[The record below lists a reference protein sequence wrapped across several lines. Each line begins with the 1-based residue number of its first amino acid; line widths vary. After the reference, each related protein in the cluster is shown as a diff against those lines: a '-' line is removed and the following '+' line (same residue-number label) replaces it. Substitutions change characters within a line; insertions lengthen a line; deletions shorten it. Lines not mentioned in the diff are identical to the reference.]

1 MTGKNEFARMMFS
14 GEGMKDDSLKLQDIF
29 MGQLNDFHTGQYGH
43 IFEIKEDKDMKELVE
58 SIKEDGQLEPIIVR
72 PDEDESYEIISG
84 HRRVYALTKC
94 GVQKVKAIVV
104 DADDE
109 EAIKLMV
116 ASNLMKR
123 KNVPIMTQAL
133 AIKAYTTANKRQ
145 GKRSD
150 LTLSQDDTKLD
161 TMKNAS
167 DIFSVSRATAARMC
181 RLTELIPELQ
191 DMVDDKTMPVGVGIE
206 LSYLTPAEQ
215 LAVYTDVDSH
225 KTHMPNIN
233 TANELHI
240 ESIKRQKE
248 KMGQMLDEEIISK
261 LKPEKKTPKLVLN
274 EKYLTP
280 FLPVELEKAPTE
292 EKARF
297 IINAINEYIRK
308 RS

>member
-1 MTGKNEFARMMFS
+1 MTGKNEYARMMFS
-14 GEGMKDDSLKLQDIF
+14 GQGIKENDLKVQELHIAL
-29 MGQLNDFHTGQYGH
+29 MNDFHTGEYGH
-43 IFEIKEDKDMKELVE
+43 IFEIKDDKDMKELVE

-72 PDEDESYEIISG
+72 LDKDETYEIISG
-84 HRRVYALTKC
+84 HRRVYALAKC
-94 GVQKVKAIVV
+94 GVQDAKAIVI

-123 KNVPIMTQAL
+123 KNVPIMTQAI
-133 AIKAYTTANKRQ
+133 AIKAYITANKRQ
-145 GKRSD
+145 GKRND
-150 LTLSQDDTKLD
+150 LTLSQSDTKLD
-161 TMKNAS
+161 TMKNVS
-167 DIFSVSRATAARMC
+167 EIFSVSRATAARMS

-215 LAVYTDVDSH
+215 LAVYTDVDSY
-225 KTHMPNIN
+225 KTHMPSIN

-240 ESIKRQKE
+240 ESVRRQKE
-248 KMGQMLDEEIISK
+248 KKEQMLDEEIISK
-261 LKPEKKTPKLVLN
+261 LKPEKKLPKLVLN

-280 FLPVELEKAPTE
+280 FLPVELEKASTE

-297 IINAINEYIRK
+297 VVNAINEYIRK
-308 RS
+308 LS